1 MAVLY
6 GISDIGA
13 NKSDPTEVTNPKVYC
28 SGRSTSYHKLADT
41 SNVVINSK
49 PRSGL
54 IRNIPPLGV
63 SLQQRSHS
71 NMKIPLTHYLNKGRA
86 RARARARASASA
98 RRERKKESERER
110 ERK

>member
-54 IRNIPPLGV
+54 TRNIPPLGGEFTTTIT
-63 SLQQRSHS
+63 LEYEDTP
-71 NMKIPLTHYLNKGRA
+71 NTL
-86 RARARARASASA
+86 
-98 RRERKKESERER
+98 SE
-110 ERK
+110 

>member
-54 IRNIPPLGV
+54 IRNIHFEERLPVELHV
-63 SLQQRSHS
+63 LCEWYLRLLQKVQSV
-71 NMKIPLTHYLNKGRA
+71 
-86 RARARARASASA
+86 
-98 RRERKKESERER
+98 
-110 ERK
+110 